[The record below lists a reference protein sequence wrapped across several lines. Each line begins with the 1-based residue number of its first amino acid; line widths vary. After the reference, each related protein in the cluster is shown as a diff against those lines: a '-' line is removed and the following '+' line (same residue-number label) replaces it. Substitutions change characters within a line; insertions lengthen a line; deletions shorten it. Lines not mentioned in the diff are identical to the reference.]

1 MQKKHLLKFLGVIAA
16 MIVFFTLLGLSDF
29 LDALPPVFIVFPACA
44 LLLMLYF
51 CWIRPWLKRKQQEKQ
66 QRIRQA
72 SLIPE
77 ESADS
82 KILYLRP
89 FHVDNT
95 AIPPTD
101 YNGKTYH
108 TIEALLCAFMSKYG
122 MPIAIGKPQEK
133 LQPLGAAR
141 TYASNNDW
149 KNVVKNYLEESQF
162 VILYVEFTDGVKWEI
177 NEVLHH
183 YLDKLILVPKMYHRQ
198 GVRWE
203 KATLFLDGLTFFVY
217 PLVKFIH
224 RNLRFRKIRRGKAYY
239 KTWDQ
244 EMSDVLPPGF
254 IDDRT
259 AALIFRQGKPVPYL
273 IDEATLEKQF
283 TAIAS
288 AVRDKMKE
296 DE

>member
-1 MQKKHLLKFLGVIAA
+1 V
-16 MIVFFTLLGLSDF
+16 
-29 LDALPPVFIVFPACA
+29 
-44 LLLMLYF
+44 
-51 CWIRPWLKRKQQEKQ
+51 
-66 QRIRQA
+66 
-72 SLIPE
+72 IPE

-95 AIPPTD
+95 AISPTD
-101 YNGKTYH
+101 YDGKTYY
-108 TIEALLCAFMSKYG
+108 TIESLLCAFMKKYG
-122 MPIAIGKPQEK
+122 MPIAIGKPREK

-141 TYASNNDW
+141 TYASDQDW
-149 KNVVKNYLEESQF
+149 KGVVKNYLEESRY
-162 VILYVEFTDGVKWEI
+162 VILYVDFTDGVKWEI

-183 YLDKLILVPKMYHRQ
+183 YLDKLILVPRMYHVQ
-198 GVRWE
+198 GARWE
-203 KATLFLDGLTFFVY
+203 KASIFLDGLTLFIY

-224 RNLRFRKIRRGKAYY
+224 RTLWFRKSRRGKKYY
-239 KTWDQ
+239 QTWDR
-244 EMSDVLPPGF
+244 EMCDVIPPGF

-273 IDEATLEKQF
+273 IDQATLEKQF
-283 TAIAS
+283 TAIVS